1 MDKLE
6 LLLYGVS
13 DSYSDFV
20 SRVKICARDNPNR
33 LDDIIQYIKG
43 NPEATTS
50 DILKWI
56 WTEIDGIDLN
66 NPPKLI
72 LTDDDEERLSYE
84 NRGREDYVV
93 AVDFDGTLCKSQYP
107 ECGEPI
113 SENVQRVRELKR
125 QGATIILWTCRE
137 GEALAKAVRWCEEH
151 GVPVDYINENA
162 PSRIARYRNDCR
174 KISADLYIDD
184 KAN

>member
-72 LTDDDEERLSYE
+72 LTDEEE
-84 NRGREDYVV
+84 
-93 AVDFDGTLCKSQYP
+93 
-107 ECGEPI
+107 
-113 SENVQRVRELKR
+113 
-125 QGATIILWTCRE
+125 
-137 GEALAKAVRWCEEH
+137 
-151 GVPVDYINENA
+151 
-162 PSRIARYRNDCR
+162 
-174 KISADLYIDD
+174 
-184 KAN
+184 